1 MEIERKWRI
10 DRFPDLQVSRRAE
23 IWQGYLSLEP
33 EVRIRKT
40 VSENG
45 ESYRLAVKGNGTL
58 SREEVE
64 PYITREDYEALCGML
79 KKPPVHKEWRGYDL
93 GGGLMLEVSLVDGG
107 EPTSFMYAEVEF
119 PNEES
124 AKSFKAPDFLGEEM
138 TNQTGF
144 RMKHYWNEKSNYN
157 APYVL
162 ASSSPR
168 RRELLR
174 QVGLRFEVVSPNAD
188 ETLPENIAPDKAVE
202 LLSERKASAVS
213 NTESRVI
220 IAADTVVAK
229 DGIIYGKPADEEDA
243 FRMLRELSDCTHEVY
258 TGVCVIFPDGSGE
271 CFSVR
276 TEVTFANMTD
286 RDIAEYITSGEPFG
300 KAGSYA
306 IQGLGAQFVA
316 GINGDY
322 ANVVGLP
329 VQKLCEV
336 LKKHGAFVAERK
348 TGV

>member
-10 DRFPDLQVSRRAE
+10 DRFPDLPVSRWAE

-45 ESYRLAVKGNGTL
+45 ESYRLAVKGEGTL

-64 PYITREDYEALCGML
+64 PYITGEDFEALCGML
-79 KKPPVHKEWRGYDL
+79 KKPLVHKEWKGYDL
-93 GGGLMLEVSLVDGG
+93 GGGLLLEVSLVDGG

-119 PNEES
+119 PSVES
-124 AKSFKAPDFLGEEM
+124 AEKFTLPDFLGEEM

-144 RMKHYWNEKSNYN
+144 RMKHYWNEKENHN

-174 QVGLRFEVVSPNAD
+174 QVGLRFEILSPDAD
-188 ETLPENIAPDKAVE
+188 ETLPENIAPDKAVR
-202 LLSERKASAVS
+202 LLSERKAAAVSAVAE
-213 NTESRVI
+213 NRVI

-229 DGIIYGKPADEEDA
+229 DGIIYGKPADENDA
-243 FRMLRELSDCTHEVY
+243 FRMLRELSGCTHEVY
-258 TGVCVIFPDGSGE
+258 TGVYVIFPDGSRE

-276 TEVTFANMTD
+276 TEVTFTDMTD
-286 RDIAEYITSGEPFG
+286 SEISGYIASGEPFG

-306 IQGLGAQFVA
+306 IQGLGAQFVS
-316 GINGDY
+316 GIKGDY

-329 VQKLCEV
+329 VQKLCEI
-336 LKKHGAFVAERK
+336 LKKHGAFVTE
-348 TGV
+348 